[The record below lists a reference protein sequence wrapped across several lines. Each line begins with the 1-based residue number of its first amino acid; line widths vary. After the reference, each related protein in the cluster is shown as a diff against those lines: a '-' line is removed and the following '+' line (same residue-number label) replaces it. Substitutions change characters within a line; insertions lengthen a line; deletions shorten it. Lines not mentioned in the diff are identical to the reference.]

1 VLEAALD
8 LFAEH
13 GVSGTSLQMIADR
26 MGVTKAAVYFQF
38 HAKDEIVEAVLR
50 PAMDELA
57 EILEQADAASSA
69 QARLDVVVTGLV
81 DLAVRH
87 RRLVAMMRG
96 DPSVNQVRD
105 LNPLLGDL
113 TERIGRILLGLD
125 PDAYRRVAVS
135 TFGAGLSLA
144 TADPALGDLDDDTLR
159 VELLHCARAL
169 FTARPKRPGTAGRR

>member
-1 VLEAALD
+1 MLAAALD

-13 GVSGTSLQMIADR
+13 GVSATSLQMIADR

-38 HAKDEIVEAVLR
+38 HAKDEIVEAVLQ

-57 EILEQADAASSA
+57 EVLSRAEAEGSADA
-69 QARLDVVVTGLV
+69 QLDTAVTGLV

-87 RRLVAMMRG
+87 RRLISILRV
-96 DPSVNQVRD
+96 DPSVKRVSEQHPAFD
-105 LNPLLGDL
+105 GA
-113 TERIGRILLGLD
+113 TERLAVILLGPK

-144 TADPALGDLDDDTLR
+144 TADPALADLDDETLR
-159 VELLHCARAL
+159 RELVHCARAL
-169 FTARPKRPGTAGRR
+169 LAPAR